1 MDSNAPAPGRAELR
15 AACRDSRGLF
25 WSVGVFSV
33 FGNLLMLTGP
43 LYMLQIYDRV
53 LGSGS
58 VETLVALSL
67 LVLFLYTVMG
77 LLDHARGRIM
87 GRAAARFQ
95 ERLDQRVFEAQ
106 VTGNAAG
113 GLRDLDAVRRLM
125 ASPTLTAVFDIPL
138 TPLFIF
144 GIWVFHPWL
153 GIMALSGGAM
163 LIGLTALA
171 QWIARGPWRR
181 AVRTA
186 GEARHMAGQFQRETE
201 ALQAFGMTQAA
212 FDRWRGPREAAL
224 RAQIRTADIA
234 GAFGTSIKVVR
245 LFLQSLMLGLGAYL
259 VLQGALTPGA
269 MIAASILMGRA
280 LAPIEQAIALWPA
293 VQRAAQGW
301 QALAALL
308 QAVPPRGARMALP
321 RPRALLQVKDLSV
334 IPPGA
339 QQPALRQVSFTI
351 QPGQAVG
358 IIGPSGSGKSSLAQ
372 CLAGVWPLAA
382 GAVRLDGATLAQY
395 GPAGLSQHIGY
406 LPQRVAL
413 FDGTVGENIARLSP
427 GPDPA
432 AVVDA
437 AMRAGAHDMVLRLPQ
452 GYDTHV
458 TAEGEGLSG
467 GQRQQIGLSRALYGD
482 PVLLILDE
490 PNAHLDHAGCAA
502 LTTAIRAFRDDGKA
516 VLVMA
521 HRPAAIEACN
531 MLLTLDG
538 GALRGF
544 GPKQQVL
551 HEVVGNHAEITRAA
565 GGAP

>member
-1 MDSNAPAPGRAELR
+1 MERQPPAPGRAEVR
-15 AACRDSRGLF
+15 AAYRDSRGLF

-43 LYMLQIYDRV
+43 LYMLQVYDRV

-67 LVLFLYTVMG
+67 LVVFLYAIMG

-95 ERLDQRVFEAQ
+95 DRLDQRVFVAQ
-106 VTGNAAG
+106 MANQGPG
-113 GLRDLDAVRRLM
+113 GLCDLDAVRRLM
-125 ASPTLTAVFDIPL
+125 ASPTLVAMFDIPM

-171 QWIARGPWRR
+171 QWVTKGPRRR
-181 AVRTA
+181 AERAA
-186 GEARHMAGQFQRETE
+186 GEARQMAGQFQRETE
-201 ALQAFGMTQAA
+201 ALRALGMAQAA
-212 FDRWRGPREAAL
+212 FDRWREPREAAL
-224 RAQIRTADIA
+224 RAQITTTDIA

-280 LAPIEQAIALWPA
+280 LAPIEQVIALWPV
-293 VQRAAQGW
+293 VQRAVQGW
-301 QALAALL
+301 QALIALL
-308 QAVPPRGARMALP
+308 DAVPPPKTRTALP
-321 RPRALLQVKDLSV
+321 RPKAVLQVQNLRV

-339 QQPALRQVSFTI
+339 QKPALRQVSFTI

-372 CLAGVWPLAA
+372 VLAGVWPLTS
-382 GAVRLDGATLAQY
+382 GTVRLDGAELAQY
-395 GPAGLSQHIGY
+395 APDHLSQHIGY

-413 FDGTVGENIARLSP
+413 FDGTVSENIARLSP
-427 GPDPA
+427 GADPA

-437 AMRAGAHDMVLRLPQ
+437 AIRAGAHDMVLRLPQ
-452 GYDTHV
+452 GYDTPV
-458 TAEGEGLSG
+458 TVLSG
-467 GQRQQIGLSRALYGD
+467 GQRQQIGLARAFYGD
-482 PVLLILDE
+482 PVVLILDE
-490 PNAHLDHAGCAA
+490 PNANLDHGGCAA
-502 LTTAIRAFRDDGKA
+502 LTAAIRAFRADDKA

-521 HRPAAIEACN
+521 HRPAAIEACD

-538 GALRGF
+538 GMVRSF
-544 GPKQQVL
+544 GPKQKVL
-551 HEVVGNHAEITRAA
+551 HQVVGNHTEITRAA
-565 GGAP
+565 RGAP

>member
-1 MDSNAPAPGRAELR
+1 MCDRDFARPILRGVSARKPNRRDRASIVARMERQPPAPGRAEVR
-15 AACRDSRGLF
+15 AAYRDSRGLF

-43 LYMLQIYDRV
+43 LYMLQVYDRV

-67 LVLFLYTVMG
+67 LVVFLYAIMG

-95 ERLDQRVFEAQ
+95 DRLDQRVFVAQ
-106 VTGNAAG
+106 MANQGPG
-113 GLRDLDAVRRLM
+113 GLCDLDAVRRLM
-125 ASPTLTAVFDIPL
+125 ASPTLVAMFDIPM

-144 GIWVFHPWL
+144 GIWIFHQWL

-171 QWIARGPWRR
+171 QWVTKGPRRR
-181 AVRTA
+181 AERAA
-186 GEARHMAGQFQRETE
+186 GEARQMAGQFQRETE
-201 ALQAFGMTQAA
+201 ALRALGMAQAA
-212 FDRWRGPREAAL
+212 FDRWRAPREAVL
-224 RAQIRTADIA
+224 RAQITTTDIA

-280 LAPIEQAIALWPA
+280 LAPIEQVIALWPV
-293 VQRAAQGW
+293 VQRAVQGW
-301 QALAALL
+301 QALITLL
-308 QAVPPRGARMALP
+308 DAVPPPKTRTALP
-321 RPRALLQVKDLSV
+321 RPKAVLQVQNLRV

-339 QQPALRQVSFTI
+339 QKPALRQVSFTI

-372 CLAGVWPLAA
+372 VLAGVWPLAS
-382 GAVRLDGATLAQY
+382 GTVRLDGAELAQY
-395 GPAGLSQHIGY
+395 APDRLSQHIGY
-406 LPQRVAL
+406 VPQRVAL
-413 FDGTVGENIARLSP
+413 FDGSVGENIARLSP
-427 GPDPA
+427 DADPA
-432 AVVDA
+432 AIVDA

-452 GYDTHV
+452 GYDTPV
-458 TAEGEGLSG
+458 AVLSG
-467 GQRQQIGLSRALYGD
+467 GQRQQIGLARAFYGD

-490 PNAHLDHAGCAA
+490 PNANLDHDGCAA
-502 LTTAIRAFRDDGKA
+502 LTAAIRAFRADDKA

-521 HRPAAIEACN
+521 HRPAAIEACD
-531 MLLTLDG
+531 M
-538 GALRGF
+538 
-544 GPKQQVL
+544 
-551 HEVVGNHAEITRAA
+551 
-565 GGAP
+565 

>member
-1 MDSNAPAPGRAELR
+1 MEHHPPAPGRAEVR

-43 LYMLQIYDRV
+43 LYMLQVYDRV

-67 LVLFLYTVMG
+67 LVVFLYAIMG

-95 ERLDQRVFEAQ
+95 DRLDRRVFTAQ
-106 VTGNAAG
+106 MAGQGAG

-125 ASPTLTAVFDIPL
+125 ASPTLVAMFDIPM

-171 QWIARGPWRR
+171 QWVTKGPRRR
-181 AVRTA
+181 AERAA
-186 GEARHMAGQFQRETE
+186 GEARQMAGHFQREAE
-201 ALQAFGMTQAA
+201 ALRAFGMAQAA
-212 FDRWRGPREAAL
+212 FDRWRAPRETAL
-224 RAQIRTADIA
+224 RAQIDTTDIA

-280 LAPIEQAIALWPA
+280 LAPIEQVIALWPV
-293 VQRAAQGW
+293 VQRAVQGW
-301 QALAALL
+301 QALIALL
-308 QAVPPRGARMALP
+308 EAVPPPVVRMALP
-321 RPRALLQVKDLSV
+321 RPKAVLQVQNLHV

-339 QQPALRQVSFTI
+339 RQPALRQVSFTI

-372 CLAGVWPLAA
+372 ALAGVWPLAG
-382 GAVRLDGATLAQY
+382 GAVRLDGAELVQY
-395 GPAGLSQHIGY
+395 APDRLSQHIGY
-406 LPQRVAL
+406 VPQRVAL

-427 GPDPA
+427 GADPA
-432 AVVDA
+432 AIVDA
-437 AMRAGAHDMVLRLPQ
+437 AMRAGAQDMVLRLPQ
-452 GYDTHV
+452 GYDTPV
-458 TAEGEGLSG
+458 TVLSG
-467 GQRQQIGLSRALYGD
+467 GQRQQIGLARAFYGD

-502 LTTAIRAFRDDGKA
+502 LTAAIRAFRADGKA
-516 VLVMA
+516 VLVVA
-521 HRPAAIEACN
+521 HRPAAIEACD
-531 MLLTLDG
+531 MLLTLEG
-538 GALRGF
+538 GMVRSF